1 MDMNRDTSNLER
13 AGHATH
19 NRTGDLKPIPKTREQ
34 RLRAAKRLPQAV
46 VKVASY
52 ASGRNRVRATVR
64 YVARE
69 GGLQMEDEA
78 GLTLTSWEEIEEVL
92 DSWEQEFG
100 QQAKVRK
107 GMKGRDSMH
116 LVLSAP
122 KDSDRQAVERA
133 IRDFAAEQF
142 AHNHQYLFTLHH
154 DTAHPHG
161 HVVINARGFD
171 GKYLRTNKETLHDW
185 REKFAETCR
194 EHGIEVDASSRLSR
208 GVGERGRSLTL
219 IKTAETLKKKGL
231 ALKADASQMIQGIA
245 DELKPWEVKAKAITQ
260 LEKLATMAEARE
272 VVKDAGIKSGE
283 ERQSMESAALALMR
297 HAQTL
302 NEPLSKREQALQ
314 GSKEISEPER

>member
-1 MDMNRDTSNLER
+1 
-13 AGHATH
+13 
-19 NRTGDLKPIPKTREQ
+19 
-34 RLRAAKRLPQAV
+34 
-46 VKVASY
+46 
-52 ASGRNRVRATVR
+52 
-64 YVARE
+64 
-69 GGLQMEDEA
+69 
-78 GLTLTSWEEIEEVL
+78 
-92 DSWEQEFG
+92 
-100 QQAKVRK
+100 
-107 GMKGRDSMH
+107 MH

-142 AHNHQYLFTLHH
+142 GHNHQYLFTLHH

-231 ALKADASQMIQGIA
+231 ALKADTTQLLQGIA
-245 DELKPWEVKAKAITQ
+245 AELKPWEIRAKEITRVERLELEAEAHSTIQ
-260 LEKLATMAEARE
+260 RSALFSGEKRTELEKEALDLL
-272 VVKDAGIKSGE
+272 KYAKGISD
-283 ERQSMESAALALMR
+283 
-297 HAQTL
+297 
-302 NEPLSKREQALQ
+302 PISKRERGNQNSIEDPQ
-314 GSKEISEPER
+314 PE